1 MKLCVLCLLTGCAA
15 PASSLITDLPQTNHS
30 HIHALDL
37 ANRPQDSLILE
48 QILLAYLEAGTYDAA
63 LEFGL
68 KQLDPQLIG
77 QINLRLLIQAAR
89 QDKQYS
95 LAHELIRLGQLIY
108 PNDPAFLL
116 EERLLKLAED
126 KCSYAVKPIQDT
138 SLSFVQKQI
147 FEQIKIHCSS
157 ERQANL
163 TIAFWLDTP
172 PRTTAKL
179 QQFMP
184 EENSFIDQTCTVFA
198 VGCGPIRLE
207 PTQETEP
214 RIYGQAIWHLHKL
227 RRDWLRENIRVLFQK
242 NHALRRHL
250 QEDKVF
256 AQYQL
261 QIDRNGIQ
269 TRPMIL
275 FGVQTKDINATDRQH
290 QTYRSATVETDLHA
304 GNRATLTSSLSYAVT
319 GKADGEVRSRNE
331 KTGIR
336 LTPHEKLVLS
346 YEVSQ
351 DTKVVP
357 HNDIRGPSGSTGDM
371 MALTAKISDS
381 VQIKIMQNRQT
392 EQFERTLYYLTSPHQ
407 IKLHK
412 LAIRMDISLKMSV
425 KIWIE
430 GEHIRSRSDDP
441 VYDFKDARLALGFS
455 RNL

>member
-1 MKLCVLCLLTGCAA
+1 MYLLTGCAA
-15 PASSLITDLPQTNHS
+15 PAPSLFTDLPQTDFS
-30 HIHALDL
+30 QIDALDL

-48 QILLAYLEAGTYDAA
+48 QILLANLEAGTYDAA
-63 LEFGL
+63 LDFGL

-77 QINLRLLIQAAR
+77 QVNLRLLIQAAR
-89 QDKQYS
+89 QDKQYI
-95 LAHELIRLGQLIY
+95 LAHELIRLGQFIY

-116 EERLLKLAED
+116 EDRLLKLAEG
-126 KCSYAVKPIQDT
+126 KCSYAVKPIQNT

-147 FEQIKIHCSS
+147 IEQIKIHCPSV
-157 ERQANL
+157 RQANL
-163 TIAFWLDTP
+163 TIAFWLDTA

-198 VGCGPIRLE
+198 VGFGPILLE
-207 PTQETEP
+207 PTQETGP

-227 RRDWLRENIRVLFQK
+227 RRDWLRENIRILFQK
-242 NHALRRHL
+242 NHALRRPL

-256 AQYQL
+256 AQYQW
-261 QIDRNGIQ
+261 QIDKNNIQ

-275 FGVQTKDINATDRQH
+275 FGTQTKDTNVTDSQH
-290 QTYRSATVETDLHA
+290 QTYRSATLETDLLA
-304 GNRATLTSSLSYAVT
+304 GSKAKLTSSLSYAVT
-319 GKADGEVRSRNE
+319 GRADGETRSQNE
-331 KTGIR
+331 TTGFH
-336 LTPHEKLVLS
+336 LTPHEQVILS

-357 HNDIRGPSGSTGDM
+357 NSDIRGPSRSTGDV
-371 MALTAKISDS
+371 MALTAKISDT
-381 VQIKIMQNRQT
+381 VQVKIMQNRQT

-412 LAIRMDISLKMSV
+412 LAIRMDISLKTSV
-425 KIWIE
+425 NIWIE

-455 RNL
+455 HNL